1 MPTVLLF
8 LAGLVLCNAV
18 PHLAAGL
25 RGELFP
31 TPFASP
37 PGRGPS
43 PPLVNAVWG
52 VANLAVALLL
62 ARGGLREALF
72 APAPWTV
79 LAGFAVGAVALSL
92 IFGARRRAG
101 TF

>member
-1 MPTVLLF
+1 MSAVLLF

-25 RGELFP
+25 RGEPFP
-31 TPFASP
+31 TPFAKP

-43 PPLVNAVWG
+43 PPLINAVWG
-52 VANLAVALLL
+52 VLNLALALHLGR
-62 ARGGLREALF
+62 AGLHLPF
-72 APAPWTV
+72 AWEPWTV
-79 LAGFAVGAVALSL
+79 LAGFAAGAVALSL
-92 IFGARRRAG
+92 IFGGRRRAG